1 MLRSMTG
8 FGKADRELD
17 GDIISIEISAVNHRY
32 LDTSVR
38 LPNTWWALEPVLKE
52 TVRAQMSRG
61 KVNVIVNRKRGL
73 GGQRQNVYLDKA
85 AAQQYID
92 SAKELVQ
99 MMGTIESLSLDVL
112 ACMEGVFCHE
122 ETEADLDRVQE
133 AVVGALKEALD
144 KLDAMRQCEG
154 AALQKELAG
163 RIGLMRE
170 ALATIELRLPE
181 LEKSYEQRLRAR
193 IDELKADLAITED
206 RIAMEIALMA
216 DRGDVTEEVVRL
228 KTHFDHTLE
237 LLAKSES
244 VGRELNFLSQELQ
257 REVNT
262 LGSKVRDPEVT
273 REVLRMKSEVERFR
287 EQVQNIE

>member
-17 GDIISIEISAVNHRY
+17 GDVISIEVSAVNHRY

-61 KVNVIVNRKRGL
+61 KVNVIVNRKRGM
-73 GGQRQNVYLDKA
+73 GSQRQNVYLDKA

-92 SAKELVQ
+92 AAKELVQ

-112 ACMEGVFCHE
+112 ACMDGVLCHE

-133 AVVGALKEALD
+133 AVVGALKDALD
-144 KLDAMRQCEG
+144 RLAAMRQCEG
-154 AALQKELAG
+154 IALQKELAG

-170 ALATIELRLPE
+170 ALTTIELRLPE

-193 IDELKADLAITED
+193 IDELKADTAITED
-206 RIAMEIALMA
+206 RIAMEIAMMA

-237 LLAKSES
+237 LLEKDES

-273 REVLRMKSEVERFR
+273 KEVLRMKSEVERFR